1 MDERRKFSRILFDA
15 NAYLV
20 KDQSTWRTTILD
32 LSING
37 ALVQLPENFEPQLHN
52 EITLEF
58 ILSDSDIELIMATEI
73 VHITTEHL
81 GLRCLHIDV
90 ESISHL
96 RRIIELNLGDAEL
109 LNRELAMLIQ
119 PETEE

>member
-15 NAYLV
+15 NAYLAQ
-20 KDQSTWRTTILD
+20 DDSTWRTTILD
-32 LSING
+32 LSLNG
-37 ALVQLPENFEPQLHN
+37 ALVQIPENFTGAQN
-52 EITLEF
+52 SQIILEF
-58 ILSDSDIELIMATEI
+58 VLPDSDVELVMHTEV
-73 VHITTEHL
+73 VHKTSEHL

-109 LNRELAMLIQ
+109 LNRELEMLIQ
-119 PETEE
+119 PEE

>member
-15 NAYLV
+15 NAYLA
-20 KDQSTWRTTILD
+20 QAESTWRTTILD
-32 LSING
+32 LSLNG
-37 ALVQLPENFEPQLHN
+37 ALVEIPETFSGTQNSD
-52 EITLEF
+52 ITLEF
-58 ILSDSDIELIMATEI
+58 VLPDSDIQLVMNTKI
-73 VHITTEHL
+73 VHKTSKHL

-109 LNRELAMLIQ
+109 LNRELEMLIQ
-119 PETEE
+119 PE